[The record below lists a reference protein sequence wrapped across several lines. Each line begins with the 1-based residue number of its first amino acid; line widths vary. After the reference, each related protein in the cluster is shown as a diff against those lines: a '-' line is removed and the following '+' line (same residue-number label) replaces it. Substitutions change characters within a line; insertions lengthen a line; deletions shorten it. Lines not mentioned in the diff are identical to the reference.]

1 MHSAPQQSPTS
12 RSRLRAPLFVPL
24 GALLLYAL
32 RFPYGYG
39 VSDQAEFVPF
49 LLHLLDPSILNA
61 DWFVAGQQAALSVR
75 TPFVWLLWALSQL
88 LPVHVSVLV
97 MYGATWGALAFAV
110 YALAQLLLKDRIA
123 AAAAVVVALV
133 LTPQWT
139 LGGND
144 LVHSMLVPS
153 MAGWSLGL
161 WGLVML
167 WRGRVMIAVVL
178 IGMATWMQA
187 LVGLQLA
194 LLCGVTLLLQHSGRK
209 KLLRAAPLWLVLALP
224 VLLPLAMQQ
233 TADTVPSQYYILAEF
248 RAPHHYLFFSFPPAT
263 LVKFGILTVAGLAS
277 FAILRRRLAV
287 GHRIMLRNLLM
298 GILACCMLAFLGT
311 EVIPLIGVAQLQ
323 LFKTTVLAKLLF
335 VILACGAAIVHV
347 PGWRRLDRA
356 FVPAGWSV
364 CILLALW
371 LVVGGGPEP
380 REDAPMAR
388 IGNWART
395 HTATDAV
402 FAVPPSWSGFR
413 SRAERAIVV
422 NFKAFPFH
430 PARNLEWFQRL
441 TDLAPMTLPAR
452 GYPALADSLDASF
465 FRLPPTQLQHLVSK
479 YAFDY
484 VVRATTLPVESPA
497 YTEVFSAGAWSVYRI
512 TEATP

>member
-1 MHSAPQQSPTS
+1 MHSAPQQSPA
-12 RSRLRAPLFVPL
+12 SRLRAPLFVPI

-32 RFPYGYG
+32 RFPYSYG
-39 VSDQAEFVPF
+39 ASDQAEFVPF
-49 LLHLLDPSILNA
+49 LLHLLDPSVLRA
-61 DWFVAGQQAALSVR
+61 DWFVTGQLASFSVR
-75 TPFVWLLWALSQL
+75 APLVWLLWALSQL
-88 LPVHVSVLV
+88 LPVPVSVLV
-97 MYGATWGALAFAV
+97 VYGATWGAMAFAV
-110 YALAQLLLKDRIA
+110 YALAHLLLKDRIA
-123 AAAAVVVALV
+123 AATAVVVALV

-167 WRGRVMIAVVL
+167 WRGRGMIAVVL

-194 LLCGVTLLLQHSGRK
+194 LLCGVALLLQPSRRK
-209 KLLRAAPLWLVLALP
+209 ELLRAAPLWLVLALP
-224 VLLPLAMQQ
+224 MLIPAAMQQ
-233 TADTVPSQYYILAEF
+233 TGETAPSQYYILAEF

-263 LVKFGILTVAGLAS
+263 LVKFGILLAAGLAG
-277 FAILRRRLAV
+277 FGALRWQLAAE
-287 GHRIMLRNLLM
+287 HRIMLRNLLI
-298 GILACCMLAFLGT
+298 GILACCTLAFLGT
-311 EVIPLIGVAQLQ
+311 EVLPLLGVAQLQ
-323 LFKTTVLAKLLF
+323 LFKTTVLAKLLL
-335 VILACGAAIVHV
+335 VILACGAVAVHV
-347 PGWRRLDRA
+347 PWRQRLDRA
-356 FVPAGWSV
+356 FAPAGWSA

-371 LVVGGGPEP
+371 LVVAGGSEA

-388 IGNWART
+388 IEEWART

-441 TDLAPMTLPAR
+441 TDLAPVTLPAR
-452 GYPALADSLDASF
+452 GYPALLDSLDASF
-465 FRLPPTQLQHLVSK
+465 FRLPPARLQRLGST

-484 VVRATTLPVESPA
+484 VVRAGTLAEELPG
-497 YTEVFSAGAWSVYRI
+497 YTEVFSAGGWSVYHI
-512 TEATP
+512 VEAAP

>member
-1 MHSAPQQSPTS
+1 MHSAPQQSPA
-12 RSRLRAPLFVPL
+12 SRLRAPLFVPF

-32 RFPYGYG
+32 RFPYSYG
-39 VSDQAEFVPF
+39 ASDQAEFVPF
-49 LLHLLDPSILNA
+49 LLHLLDPSVLSA
-61 DWFVAGQQAALSVR
+61 DWFVAGQQASLSVR

-97 MYGATWGALAFAV
+97 VYGVTWGALAFAI
-110 YALAQLLLKDRIA
+110 YALAQLLLNDRIA

-167 WRGRVMIAVVL
+167 WRGRVMLAFAL
-178 IGMATWMQA
+178 LGMATWMQA

-194 LLCGVTLLLQHSGRK
+194 LLCGVILLVQQSRWRT
-209 KLLRAAPLWLVLALP
+209 LLRAAPLWLVLALP
-224 VLLPLAMQQ
+224 LLIPLAMQQ
-233 TADTVPSQYYILAEF
+233 TASATSSQYYILAEF
-248 RAPHHYLFFSFPPAT
+248 RAPHHYLFSSFPPAT
-263 LVKFGILTVAGLAS
+263 LVKFGALSAAGLTS
-277 FAILRRRLAV
+277 FAVLRRRLAAE
-287 GHRIMLRNLLM
+287 HRIMLRNLLL
-298 GILACCMLAFLGT
+298 GILACCTLGFLGT
-311 EVIPLIGVAQLQ
+311 EVIPLLGLAQLQ

-335 VILACGAAIVHV
+335 VILACGAAARHM
-347 PGWRRLDRA
+347 PGRRCLDRA
-356 FVPAGWSV
+356 FAPAGWSA

-371 LVVGGGPEP
+371 LVARGDPEP

-388 IGNWART
+388 IEHWART
-395 HTATDAV
+395 HTAADAV

-430 PARNLEWFQRL
+430 PARNMEWFQRL
-441 TDLAPMTLPAR
+441 TDLAPMALPAR
-452 GYPALADSLDASF
+452 GYPALPDSLDASF
-465 FRLPPTQLQHLVSK
+465 FRLSPTRLQRLASQ

-484 VVRATTLPVESPA
+484 VVRARTLAEEPPS
-497 YTEVFSAGAWSVYRI
+497 YTEVFSAGAWSVYR
-512 TEATP
+512 TMEATP